1 MTTKRDK
8 NGKAYPAYHVR
19 LKAEQD
25 RKAEIQRNNELIR
38 MLPVRVEPLHCR
50 LCGTQY
56 KWTEKLGWCIHPT
69 GDCFLSG
76 DSFDAFAT

>member
-38 MLPVRVEPLHCR
+38 ILPVYGR
-50 LCGTQY
+50 
-56 KWTEKLGWCIHPT
+56 
-69 GDCFLSG
+69 
-76 DSFDAFAT
+76 

>member
-38 MLPVRVEPLHCR
+38 MLPVVCFEQI
-50 LCGTQY
+50 QY
-56 KWTEKLGWCIHPT
+56 GR
-69 GDCFLSG
+69 SV
-76 DSFDAFAT
+76 